1 MSLTDKPLPT
11 ASIDIEPLAQHTLHI
26 PIVGITPLI
35 TNNWSAKAKQQMLD
49 SQQGKAKA
57 KKPPK
62 NPEEDF
68 RASLYVHED
77 GWYGMPSTAFKS
89 AIADAARFFDKSI
102 TITSLKR
109 SLFIEGEGAEQLVRI
124 EGAEPTMRQD
134 MVRNASGVAD
144 IRFRA
149 QFDPWRAVLAV
160 TYPTSMYTP
169 GTVVALV
176 DAAGNNGVG
185 EWRPSAQK
193 NNGGTYGRWKVA
205 SGDTF
210 EEVSV

>member
-1 MSLTDKPLPT
+1 MSLTDKPIAA
-11 ASIDIEPLAQHTLHI
+11 ASIDIAPLEQHTLHV

-35 TNNWSAKAKQQMLD
+35 VNNWSEKAKRQMLD
-49 SQQGKAKA
+49 AQQGKATR

-62 NPEEDF
+62 DPEADF
-68 RASLYVHED
+68 KASMYVHED
-77 GWYGMPSTAFKS
+77 GWHGMPSTAFKS

-109 SLFIEGEGAEQLVRI
+109 SLFIEGEGVDQLVRI
-124 EGAEPTMRQD
+124 EGGEPTMRQD

-149 QFDPWRAVLAV
+149 QYDPWHATLAV
-160 TYPTSMYTP
+160 TYPISMYTP
-169 GTVVALV
+169 ATIVALV

-185 EWRPSAQK
+185 EWRPSAPK
-193 NNGGTYGRWKVA
+193 NNGGTYGRWSVA
-205 SGDTF
+205 SGETF
-210 EEVSV
+210 EEAFG